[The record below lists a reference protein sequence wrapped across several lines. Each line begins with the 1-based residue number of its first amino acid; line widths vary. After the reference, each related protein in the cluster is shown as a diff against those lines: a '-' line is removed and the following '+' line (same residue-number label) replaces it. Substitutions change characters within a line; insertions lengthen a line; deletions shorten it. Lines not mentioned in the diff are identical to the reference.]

1 MTITQKDFFEELK
14 IDNNDRYSPYKIL
27 ENKTNK
33 FYVEKQILSLFVPE
47 KKYKKILDV
56 GCGTAF
62 YYPLIS
68 KQSEEIHG
76 VDFSENML
84 KHAKEFCEAN
94 KIDNAKFY
102 LSEAEKLPF
111 KDNEFDLVFCFD
123 FLHHAKNID
132 KVIKEMFRVAKKG
145 SIVGAIETNPL
156 NPIMLIFNLFYSSV
170 EHGIVK
176 IFPFVIKKKFEYNTK
191 KEVIINYNRYL
202 FPLFS
207 ITPNL
212 GNNRLKLLNAIEML
226 INKLPLLKLFSAYYI
241 IYSRKN
247 EI

>member
-1 MTITQKDFFEELK
+1 MAITQKQFFEELK
-14 IDNNDRYSPYKIL
+14 IDNNERYSPYKIL
-27 ENKTNK
+27 QNRTNR
-33 FYVEKQILSLFVPE
+33 FYIEKQILLLFTSDR
-47 KKYKKILDV
+47 KYKKILDV

-68 KQSEEIHG
+68 KLADEIHG

-84 KHAKEFCEAN
+84 KHAKEFCKIS

-102 LSEAEKLPF
+102 LNDAEKLPF

-123 FLHHAKNID
+123 FLHHAKKID
-132 KVIKEMFRVAKKG
+132 KVIKEMFRVAKKD
-145 SIVGAIETNPL
+145 SIIGAIETNPL
-156 NPIMLIFNLFYSSV
+156 NPIMLIFNLLYSSV

-191 KEVIINYNRYL
+191 KEIIINYNRYL

-207 ITPNL
+207 IAPDL
-212 GNNRLKLLNAIEML
+212 GNNGLRLLKITETF

-241 IYSRKN
+241 IYSRK
-247 EI
+247 E